1 MASVSG
7 IVILWYL
14 LCFLYPDSAISLG
27 GNSLV
32 ACQDLKAT
40 FEDFIVLP
48 DEAEYPEL
56 RTENWSQ
63 TAWRH
68 PSCIFRPNR
77 VEQLQEAL
85 RLLLQSNVEFAIRSG
100 GHSPDP
106 RAANIDGGVLI
117 DLSGFD
123 TVEYDD
129 STDTVIVGSG
139 LTWGDLYTQLDQF
152 NVTVV
157 GGRVLDVGV
166 GGLTLGCGLSYLSD
180 LYGLVCDNVVNFEI
194 ILANGSIA
202 NANTSQHPDLF
213 WALKGGGN
221 NFGIVTSFTLSTYPI
236 YQVWGGIK
244 TYAYNDLPSL
254 YSAMF
259 EYQTVMNKDPYA
271 NLDLQG
277 VLVGENMM
285 LALSL
290 VYLRPEEN
298 PSAFAPFYPINT
310 TSDST
315 KLTTLTGFLSGQ
327 GPGDFPRRVDWSTTS
342 FAPSKALYTSL
353 YDLIGETPALK
364 QIANVTSGTVVLGM
378 QPISINAIEA
388 GYARGGNALGLRPV
402 DQTWYV
408 IDAGWWDEKDDEIV
422 HDSIRDITGVIE
434 EASTGGDSYV
444 PYLFMNDASWDQDVI
459 GQYGEENV
467 KKLKAVQSRYD
478 PEHVFQKLVPG
489 GFKLPS

>member
-1 MASVSG
+1 MASTFV
-7 IVILWYL
+7 IVTLWCL
-14 LCFLYPDSAISLG
+14 FCFLYPDPAVSSGENTVA
-27 GNSLV
+27 

-40 FEDFIVLP
+40 FKYFITTP
-48 DEAEYPEL
+48 DETEYSEL

-63 TAWRH
+63 TAWRF

-77 VEQLQEAL
+77 VEQLQEAVP
-85 RLLLQSNVEFAIRSG
+85 LLVQSKVKFAIRSG

-106 RAANIDGGVLI
+106 QAANIDGGILI
-117 DLSGFD
+117 DLSGFN
-123 TVEYDD
+123 TVDYDA
-129 STDTVIVGSG
+129 STNTVIVGSG
-139 LTWGDLYTQLDQF
+139 LTWGDLYAQLDQF

-157 GGRVLDVGV
+157 GGR
-166 GGLTLGCGLSYLSD
+166 
-180 LYGLVCDNVVNFEI
+180 I

-202 NANTSQHPDLF
+202 NANKDQHPDLF

-236 YQVWGGIK
+236 HQVWAGIK
-244 TYAYNDLPSL
+244 TYAYSDLPSL
-254 YSAMF
+254 YSAML
-259 EYQTVMNKDPYA
+259 EYQTVLQKDPYA

-277 VLVGENMM
+277 ILVGENMG

-290 VYLRPEEN
+290 VYLQPEEE
-298 PSAFAPFYPINT
+298 PSAFAPFYPIKT
-310 TSDST
+310 ISDST
-315 KLTTLTGFLSGQ
+315 QLTTLTEFLSGQ

-342 FAPSKALYTSL
+342 FTPNKALYTSL
-353 YDLIGETPALK
+353 YDLVGKIPSLGRIG
-364 QIANVTSGTVVLGM
+364 NVTSGTVVFGM

-408 IDAGWWDEKDDEIV
+408 IDAGWWDEKDDKTV
-422 HDSIRDITGVIE
+422 HNSIRNITGVIE
-434 EASTGGDSYV
+434 EASTRGDSYI

-459 GQYGEENV
+459 GQYGEENI
-467 KKLKAVQSRYD
+467 KRLKAVQSRYD